1 MKKRVVLW
9 GMGLVFALFLLS
21 VLAMWFENRLI
32 FFPEKY
38 PRGGWDGVYEAA
50 KQGRLDVAVEDCWFT
65 TEDDAKIHA
74 WYISSKPPRAAP
86 PPAPG
91 APSPKPVVLWFHGN
105 AGNIAGW
112 FPDYRSVARRGV
124 DVLAVDYRGY
134 GRSEGSPDEEGVYAD
149 ALAAWVYLVDER
161 GIEPSRIV
169 IYGFSLGGAVAVD
182 LASKVEAAGLV
193 VQSSFT
199 SVPDMAASIF
209 PLVPKALVRT
219 QMDSA
224 GKIAGILAPKLFI
237 HSPRDEL
244 VPYRLG
250 KRLYEAAAD
259 PKSFYVVERAGHND
273 TFAAGGQP
281 MLTTLLEFIEA
292 AVAK

>member
-1 MKKRVVLW
+1 MKKRVLFW
-9 GMGLVFALFLLS
+9 GLGLALAVFILS

-38 PRGGWDGVYEAA
+38 PRGGWDAVYEAA
-50 KQGRLDVAVEDCWFT
+50 GQRRLDVSVEDCWFT
-65 TEDDAKIHA
+65 TEDGAKIHA
-74 WYISSKPPRAAP
+74 WYISGKPSLK
-86 PPAPG
+86 PPAPR
-91 APSPKPVVLWFHGN
+91 PKPVVLWFHGN

-112 FPDYRSVARRGV
+112 FPDYRSVARHGV

-134 GRSEGSPDEEGVYAD
+134 GRSEGSPNEEGVYSD
-149 ALAAWVYLVDER
+149 AMAAWRYLVEER
-161 GIEPSRIV
+161 EVNPSQII

-182 LASKVEAAGLV
+182 LASKVGAAGLV

-209 PLVPKALVRT
+209 PLVPKAFVRT

-224 GKIAGILAPKLFI
+224 AKIPTVSAPKLFI

-250 KRLYEAAAD
+250 KKLFEVAGE
-259 PKSFYVVERAGHND
+259 PKSFFVVEGAGHND
-273 TFAAGGQP
+273 TFAAGGPALVSALIDFMQ
-281 MLTTLLEFIEA
+281 A
-292 AVAK
+292 AVAE